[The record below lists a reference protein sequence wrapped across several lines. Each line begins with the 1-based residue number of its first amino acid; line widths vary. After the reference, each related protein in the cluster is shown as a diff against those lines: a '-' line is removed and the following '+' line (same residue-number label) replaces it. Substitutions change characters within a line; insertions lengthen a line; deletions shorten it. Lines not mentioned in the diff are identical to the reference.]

1 MRTSDLIA
9 ALNLTQKINKNTFP
23 DTCTGAY
30 LLHDGKGRLVL
41 AALDGHTLYWEELF
55 NLQDGDLYH
64 LLLDD
69 TRRDEE
75 LRFFPCRIPLAAI
88 PKLVAVLK
96 ADREQ
101 SVTIGTMSAGVITF
115 TGVITFKYGS
125 GATIEAPYERANA
138 LDIDRLYRRMVLEP
152 EKDFVMTG
160 MAPFFNWNS
169 SSMKLLGEAF
179 TPRDK
184 RGAARSTVRLQLWG
198 NPGKEKND
206 ETGEVR
212 AYIERWFVSLSMDN
226 MDGLS
231 NENPRG
237 AVSMVV
243 NGDENREYQN

>member
-9 ALNLTQKINKNTFP
+9 ALNLTQKINKNTFT
-23 DTCTGAY
+23 DTHTGAY

-55 NLQDGDLYH
+55 NLQGGDLYH

-69 TRRDEE
+69 AHRDEE
-75 LRFFPCRIPLAAI
+75 IRFFPCRIPLAAI
-88 PKLVAVLK
+88 PKLIAVLK
-96 ADREQ
+96 ADRERF
-101 SVTIGTMSAGVITF
+101 VAIDTMFA
-115 TGVITFKYGS
+115 GVITFKYGS
-125 GATIEAPYERANA
+125 GAAIEAPYERADA
-138 LDIDRLYRRMVLEP
+138 LDVDRLYRRMVLEP

-179 TPRDK
+179 TPRDE

-212 AYIERWFVSLSMDN
+212 AYIERWFVSLSMHN
-226 MDGLS
+226 MDGFS

-243 NGDENREYQN
+243 KDDENRDYKED